1 MKSQNLKFKIGTF
14 LAFTLLLAM
23 FLVSLVWG
31 MFLKKNVVDSE
42 VARLENILDIVA
54 ENIRSGVAGKD
65 ADLFSTAVDI
75 LRHKRIQ
82 CFSLMTEDGLSMNEE
97 NAGCLPEKLLADV
110 VNEILEKKTGI
121 TRYQGTSWALFT
133 FSHKEVFVGKP
144 LLDVN
149 GQIVG
154 VGVVGARLAPL
165 YAKMRQNS
173 QVVFFYIIINTIIF
187 TGLGLLRM
195 MQIVMKPIE
204 RLIALSKQYTPSSPN
219 FFQDDTNN
227 EFANLTHSLNNLFS
241 RIREDNEKL
250 RKTVALLESAN
261 RELER
266 NKNEMVRTEKLAA
279 IGRLSAGLAH
289 EIGNPLGIIIG
300 YVDLLKRNDLS
311 GEERE
316 TFSQNSQF
324 ELDRIKT
331 LIRQLLDFS
340 RSESL
345 PAQFVSVNDL
355 VRRTIDFVVMEK
367 TFSHYNIIRHLDA
380 EKDMLRTHADS
391 LRQVLLNCLLNAGD
405 SLAEQTGSAGEI
417 VIRTTNT
424 IDNATGNLL
433 QISIKDN
440 GTGIADQHLKNVFD
454 PFFTTKESGQGTGLG
469 LFVCHTI
476 IERLGGSLALHN
488 NPSGEQGVEVVITLP
503 LDDALPACNV

>member
-1 MKSQNLKFKIGTF
+1 MKSKSLKLKIGTF
-14 LAFTLLLAM
+14 LAITLLLAM

-31 MFLKKNVVDSE
+31 MFLKKNIVDSE
-42 VARLENILDIVA
+42 IVRLENILDLVA
-54 ENIRSGVAGKD
+54 ENLKNGVAGND
-65 ADLFSTAVDI
+65 VDFFSVAVDI
-75 LRHKRIQ
+75 LKQKRIQ
-82 CFSLMTEDGLSMNEE
+82 CFSLLNEDGISISEE
-97 NAGCLPEKLLADV
+97 NTACLPEKLLADV
-110 VNEILEKKTGI
+110 ENEILAKKAGI

-144 LLDVN
+144 LRDVN

-154 VGVVGARLAPL
+154 VGVVGATLAPL
-165 YAKMRQNS
+165 YAKMRKNS
-173 QVVFFYIIINTIIF
+173 QVVFFYIVINTIIF
-187 TGLGLLRM
+187 TGLGWLRM

-204 RLIALSKQYTPSSPN
+204 RLITLSKQYTPSSSN

-340 RSESL
+340 RSETL
-345 PAQFVSVNDL
+345 PPQPISINDL
-355 VRRTIDFVVMEK
+355 VGRTIDFVVMEK
-367 TFSHYNIIRHLDA
+367 SFSHYNITRHLDA
-380 EKDMLRTHADS
+380 KKDMLNTHADS
-391 LRQVLLNCLLNAGD
+391 LRQVLLNCLLNAAD
-405 SLAEQTGSAGEI
+405 SLAEKTGSSGEI
-417 VIRTTNT
+417 IVCTTNT
-424 IDNATGNLL
+424 IDEAKGNLL
-433 QISIKDN
+433 LISIKDN
-440 GTGIADQHLKNVFD
+440 GAGIADQHLKNVFD

-469 LFVCHTI
+469 LFVCHI
-476 IERLGGSLALHN
+476 IMERLGGSIALHN
-488 NPSGEQGVEVVITLP
+488 NSNEERGVEVVITLP
-503 LDDALPACNV
+503 LAGCGE